1 MGENYITVVN
11 PHFQD
16 STPNNGEV
24 ISEGEKEVV
33 FEDREVA
40 EKRAKDL
47 TMLSEH
53 TWKVIQLSDVDDEN
67 T

>member
-1 MGENYITVVN
+1 MSYLVR
-11 PHFQD
+11 
-16 STPNNGEV
+16 STNGEV
-24 ISEGEKEVV
+24 FSEGEKEVV

-53 TWKVIQLSDVDDEN
+53 TWQVIPLSDDLEKDI
-67 T
+67 